1 MTTQHSLRTELPLL
15 ALLALLWG
23 SSYLFLKVAVTEIPP
38 ITLIALRVTGAAGF
52 LLVVL
57 RLCDEK
63 LPRDWRTR
71 RMLLRQAVFNSIGA
85 WTVLAWGQQFVDAGL
100 ASVLNSTSP
109 IFVFLFTALVTRHEA
124 LGGRKLVGVF
134 VGFFGVVLIVG
145 VATLRGLGS
154 QVAGQLAC
162 LTGAALYACAAIYG
176 TRFKQQS
183 AVATAAGTMIWAT
196 AVLVPLALMLER
208 PWTLTPSTKAIGA
221 TVMLSVFCTAVALL
235 IYFRLVR
242 TIGSM
247 GVASQSYLRAG
258 VGVVLGLLLLGES
271 ISLPVAIGLIA
282 AIVGVALINS
292 PTRKVSTTA
301 RTAERTRSTPAL
313 KRAASNDGFRA
324 A

>member
-23 SSYLFLKVAVTEIPP
+23 SSYLFIKVAVTEIPP
-38 ITLIALRVTGAAGF
+38 VTLIALRVTGAAGF
-52 LLVVL
+52 LLVVMRL
-57 RLCDEK
+57 RGET

-71 RMLLRQAVFNSIGA
+71 RMLLQQAAFNSIGA

-124 LGGRKLVGVF
+124 LGGRKLVGVL

-145 VATLRGLGS
+145 VAALRGLGS

-162 LTGAALYACAAIYG
+162 LLGAALYACAAIYG
-176 TRFKQQS
+176 TRFSHIS

-196 AVLVPLALMLER
+196 AVLVPLAIVLER
-208 PWTLTPSTKAIGA
+208 PWTLSPSTKAIGA

-258 VGVVLGLLLLGES
+258 VGVVLGLVLLGETL
-271 ISLPVAIGLIA
+271 SLPVAIGLIA

-292 PTRKVSTTA
+292 PTRKLPTTA
-301 RTAERTRSTPAL
+301 RQHRPPNAKGTAHLNLGQENSGI
-313 KRAASNDGFRA
+313 S
-324 A
+324 

>member
-1 MTTQHSLRTELPLL
+1 MTSQHSPRTELPLL

-38 ITLIALRVTGAAGF
+38 ITLIALRVAGAAGF

-57 RLCDEK
+57 RLRGET
-63 LPRDWRTR
+63 LPRDWNTR
-71 RMLLRQAVFNSIGA
+71 RMLLQQAFFNSIAA

-109 IFVFLFTALVTRHEA
+109 IFVYLFTALVTRHEP
-124 LGGRKLVGVF
+124 LGGRKLAGAF
-134 VGFFGVVLIVG
+134 IGFFGVVLIVG
-145 VATLRGLGS
+145 VAALRGFGS

-176 TRFKQQS
+176 TRFSHLS
-183 AVATAAGTMIWAT
+183 AVATAAGTMTWAT
-196 AVLVPLALMLER
+196 AVLVPLALFLER
-208 PWTLTPSTKAIGA
+208 PWTLNPSAKAIGA
-221 TVMLSVFCTAVALL
+221 TAMLSVFCTAVALL

-258 VGVVLGLLLLGES
+258 VGVVLGLLLLGETITPS
-271 ISLPVAIGLIA
+271 VAAGLVA
-282 AIVGVALINS
+282 AIVGVALINA

-301 RTAERTRSTPAL
+301 PAHRSSNASSYQAE
-313 KRAASNDGFRA
+313 
-324 A
+324 